1 MADLFDALGVG
12 ARVVARYRLPDGVL
26 TDALG
31 EIVYIGAGEDYVP
44 DADRHDAAEAQTP
57 HADAP
62 ALDADKQASAPAG
75 AGRVVVVRTRR
86 GDVVVPTSRITHAK
100 PVPPPPQRRGP
111 RAHGG

>member
-12 ARVVARYRLPDGVL
+12 ARVVARYRLPDEVL

-31 EIVYIGAGEDYVP
+31 EIVYIGAAKDYAP
-44 DADRHDAAEAQTP
+44 DADRHDAAEPQP
-57 HADAP
+57 LHAGVP
-62 ALDADKQASAPAG
+62 ALGADRQASEPVA